1 MVEEDQ
7 QDRGS
12 RLKVESGE
20 ENNKKV
26 ERGEKEETVL
36 RNEFIIH
43 HHSPEPLCH
52 WHR

>member
-36 RNEFIIH
+36 RNEFKQQTSFLIC
-43 HHSPEPLCH
+43 L
-52 WHR
+52 